1 MGQIRRGYRQ
11 LGFGS
16 TKSEVHIR
24 HVNRDNEERA
34 EYTNLNSGKRA
45 GREKGVQESSAC
57 RWDLKINK

>member
-45 GREKGVQESSAC
+45 GWESSAC